1 MEKERTR
8 GGTETEERTGQ
19 GTVGRHW
26 EEFTGTAEELLHLGY
41 FDFWIPG
48 HVGGEFEGDHV
59 TSVIAHYDDG
69 IDRVKLDLLHIC
81 VIDLPLQRECWLL
94 RLHIRLMNILQTRKW
109 GGTAVLLSSHLCQ
122 DGGKR
127 AAIMLKNEGYR
138 QASIINRDS

>member
-1 MEKERTR
+1 MNAVTLPNVQHVEIQFDKSRQKR
-8 GGTETEERTGQ
+8 S
-19 GTVGRHW
+19 
-26 EEFTGTAEELLHLGY
+26 AEELLHLGY

-69 IDRVKLDLLHIC
+69 IDRVKFD
-81 VIDLPLQRECWLL
+81 
-94 RLHIRLMNILQTRKW
+94 
-109 GGTAVLLSSHLCQ
+109 